1 MCDVRKVHT
10 HPIRP
15 ECWVISDEME
25 EIEINS
31 IGMIVSAP
39 LNIQTDQW
47 PNSPFDA
54 RGHCLFP
61 VSRTLVSSL

>member
-39 LNIQTDQW
+39 LTFKETNGQIVPLTQEVIVY
-47 PNSPFDA
+47 F
-54 RGHCLFP
+54 LF
-61 VSRTLVSSL
+61 LVL